1 MTYSGERSSAPQ
13 ETLKMAAYTRSMQ
26 ELIEHFKKM
35 PGIGSKTAERMAFY
49 VLKSRQEDMEKFS
62 LAIRKVKEQVK
73 FCKKCGNLSE
83 GELCSICAEP
93 RRDKGIVCVVEH
105 PKDLILIEKS
115 GHYKGTYHV
124 LFGVI
129 SPLDGIGPDDLR
141 IKELFDRVKEDKVKE
156 IIIAT
161 NSNAE
166 GETTALYLSKEL
178 KQFKVKVTRI
188 AYGIPVG
195 GDLEYADQATL
206 IRAMEGR
213 HSI

>member
-1 MTYSGERSSAPQ
+1 MSI
-13 ETLKMAAYTRSMQ
+13 YTKSMQ

-35 PGIGSKTAERMAFY
+35 PGIGAKTAERLAFY
-49 VLKSRQEDMEKFS
+49 VLKAPKDDMMRFSSVISR
-62 LAIRKVKEQVK
+62 VKESVK

-83 GELCSICAEP
+83 GEFCNICNDA
-93 RRDKGIVCVVEH
+93 RRDKSIVCVVEE

-115 GHYKGTYHV
+115 GHYRGAYHV

-129 SPLDGIGPDDLR
+129 SPLEGIGPEDLR
-141 IKELFDRVKEDKVKE
+141 IKELLGRIKEDKVKE
-156 IIIAT
+156 VILAT

-178 KQFKVKVTRI
+178 KPFRIKISRI

-195 GDLEYADQATL
+195 ENLDYIDQATMIKAL
-206 IRAMEGR
+206 EGR
-213 HSI
+213 SSM